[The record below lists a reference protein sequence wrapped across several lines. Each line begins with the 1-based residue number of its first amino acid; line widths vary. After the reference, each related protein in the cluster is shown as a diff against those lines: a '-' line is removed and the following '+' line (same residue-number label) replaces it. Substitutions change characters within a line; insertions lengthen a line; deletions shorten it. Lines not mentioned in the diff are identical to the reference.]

1 MAVYPHHFKQL
12 IHEQNRIDS
21 ISSNFI
27 ESLEEWNESY
37 ECYSTKHNMLG
48 SVSDTQRL
56 LGYSQLLDAP
66 QAMRQRA
73 LINLGQM
80 YYNPICM
87 AVHVGQPVTLTLE
100 HKTYTGE
107 AQSDDNLMFHTWLN
121 AYAIAMILRDSEQL
135 AVLHRL
141 DEGVFA
147 KNAGVSGATAF
158 NKVFMRLLKGIF
170 TPGADLAQ
178 LLGDII
184 TYSAPEYF
192 DDEYCA
198 NAVYQLYLP
207 VAELLGVVLSTER
220 ETGYQG
226 ALIKALDAHKAWYTR
241 SEMDHFDSAG
251 WIFLLITAIASYCYH
266 QFGILPEVESD
277 YIPLWMIKG
286 EFIAESE
293 LPPLAS
299 FAAQIKGEAPL
310 ASTYTKADFFI
321 RIDGIIA
328 NSPDETKVLDTLK
341 KWVIREAILPP
352 LCPILAR
359 EYDLE
364 AGDKV
369 IAGEVFMDCMGGNN
383 EPFYIGIYPFDPVML
398 PDIESWPTKIT
409 AIIEQLLADL
419 PDEVSISI
427 DVKPI
432 VAAAQPEQTQATSAD
447 SDDAERNQADSS
459 LVNET
464 NSMVDIINQVPLK
477 NYRPRHFVMT
487 NSLTFCCDEDE
498 ILLKYNVLG
507 YREIW
512 LNGERQVKGFSLK
525 SSVGDHFVANGNE
538 YHVTI
543 AMINSK
549 SFNAGISIHK
559 NRQIRM
565 LYATALRARK
575 MSTKE
580 SLKARWVY
588 LPVLAALFATLIL
601 LPVPKVLGLG
611 ICVLALMLAHYFDKR
626 NLLDFEPALPQDGS
640 DLSA

>member
-1 MAVYPHHFKQL
+1 MAVYPHHYFELMAKRGQQVDKTKKL
-12 IHEQNRIDS
+12 NEM
-21 ISSNFI
+21 I
-27 ESLEEWNESY
+27 EKWNQAYQS
-37 ECYSTKHNMLG
+37 YSTQGSMLSSTMG
-48 SVSDTQRL
+48 IQML

-107 AQSDDNLMFHTWLN
+107 AQSDDNTSFSTWLR
-121 AYAIAMILRDSEQL
+121 AYAIAMILHDSERL

-147 KNAGVSGATAF
+147 KQSGVVGPHDFDCAM
-158 NKVFMRLLKGIF
+158 MRLLKGIF
-170 TPGADLAQ
+170 TQGADLAQ
-178 LLGDII
+178 LLGDTI

-198 NAVYQLYLP
+198 NYAYQLYLP

-220 ETGYQG
+220 ETAYQG
-226 ALIKALDAHKAWYTR
+226 ALIKALDAHKAWFTR
-241 SEMDHFDSAG
+241 SEMDHFDPEG
-251 WIFLLITAIASYCYH
+251 WISLPITAIASYCYH
-266 QFGILPEVESD
+266 RFGILPEVESD
-277 YIPLWMIKG
+277 YIPLWMFKG
-286 EFIAESE
+286 ECAPRSE

-299 FAAQIKGEAPL
+299 FAAQLTGEAPL
-310 ASTYTKADFFI
+310 ASAYTLADFFI
-321 RIDGIIA
+321 RIDGLAA
-328 NSPDETKVLDTLK
+328 NSPEEAKALDTLK
-341 KWVIREAILPP
+341 KWAIREALLPP

-364 AGDKV
+364 EGDKV
-369 IAGEVFMDCMGGNN
+369 IAGEVFMDRMGGDDK
-383 EPFYIGIYPFDPVML
+383 PFFIGIYPFDPVML
-398 PDIESWPTKIT
+398 PDIESWPTKVS
-409 AIIEQLLADL
+409 AILEQLLADL
-419 PDEVSISI
+419 PDTVRISI
-427 DVKPI
+427 DVKPVVDSI
-432 VAAAQPEQTQATSAD
+432 QPEQACVESGN
-447 SDDAERNQADSS
+447 AESNQAESS
-459 LVNET
+459 SANKASESRNML
-464 NSMVDIINQVPLK
+464 DIINQVPLQ

-487 NSLTFCCDEDE
+487 NSFTFCCDEDE
-498 ILLKYNVLG
+498 IQIKYNVLG
-507 YREIW
+507 YHEVW
-512 LNGERQVKGFSLK
+512 LNGVRQAKGFSLK
-525 SSVGDHFVANGNE
+525 SSVGDRFVANGNE

-565 LYATALRARK
+565 LYSTSLRART
-575 MSTKE
+575 MSTKQ
-580 SLKARWVY
+580 SLQARWVY

-626 NLLDFEPALPQDGS
+626 NLLDFEPAALEEHS
-640 DLSA
+640 DLVA